1 MASKKGGLGK
11 GFNSLFLENSVE
23 EISNGNTTSIKII
36 DIVTNKEQPRKIFSE
51 QALADLAD
59 SISQHGV
66 IQPILVRPLSDGT
79 YQIVAGERRWR
90 ASRMAGLTEI
100 PAVVKELSEEEAMA
114 IALIENLQREDLNPV
129 EESEGIQLLMERYN
143 LTQEQVGQKLG
154 KSRPAIA
161 NALRLLRLP
170 QKVKDM
176 LSDNIIS
183 TGHAKALLSLED
195 EQKMIEAAE
204 VIIKENLSVRDT
216 EEFVKKLLKADIVTP
231 PKPKSKRDVFY
242 DEAELA
248 LSESLGRKIK
258 ITSVKDKGSIKIE
271 FFDRDD
277 FQKLIKLF
285 EENK

>member
-51 QALADLAD
+51 QALDDLAD